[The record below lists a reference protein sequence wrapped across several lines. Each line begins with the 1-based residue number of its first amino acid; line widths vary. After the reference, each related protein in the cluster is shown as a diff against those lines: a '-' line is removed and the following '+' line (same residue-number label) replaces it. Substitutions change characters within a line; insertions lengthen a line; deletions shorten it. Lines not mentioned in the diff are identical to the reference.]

1 MVKPVLD
8 QEGASSEVRSVDA
21 QVLRALSHPLRVE
34 LLEILQKHG
43 PATATELAR
52 RSGESSGTT
61 SWHLRQLAAV
71 GLVVEDAGRGTKRE
85 RWWQAVHRSTRMRM
99 ADFVADPEMAD
110 ALTTHMHAVVQQRY
124 RAEAHFVSHVVDLP
138 ERWRDRTALED
149 DLLFLEPDEAARLTA
164 EIDEVLE
171 RYRRP
176 ATESSEPVIV
186 HWAAFPRDPTEASD
200 TAHLTAV
207 HLGNDAN
214 LTQDSASP

>member
-1 MVKPVLD
+1 MDKPDSVKGSAPS
-8 QEGASSEVRSVDA
+8 AVRSVDA
-21 QVLRALSHPLRVE
+21 QILRALSHPLRVE

-43 PATATELAR
+43 PATATDLAR

-71 GLVVEDAGRGTKRE
+71 GLVIEDADRGTKRE

-110 ALTTHMHAVVQQRY
+110 ALTTHMHAAVEQRY

-149 DLLFLEPDEAARLTA
+149 DLLFLEPDEAARLTV
-164 EIDEVLE
+164 EIDEVLA

-186 HWAAFPRDPTEASD
+186 HWAAFPRDITESSEPV
-200 TAHLTAV
+200 HLTAV
-207 HLGNDAN
+207 HLGDNAKP
-214 LTQDSASP
+214 TPDSASP